1 MKAFQDSH
9 GTIYQINIKLLFALT
24 CALIAFYSWP
34 SHPKYWGFGFISI
47 CMGLAAIGVAFDALR
62 TMAKL
67 YQRDKTLSKYM
78 AQGNKPKSS
87 KMASLDAMKK
97 AGMIK

>member
-1 MKAFQDSH
+1 MKPFQNSN
-9 GTIYQINIKLLFALT
+9 GTIYQINIKLLLALT

-34 SHPKYWGFGFISI
+34 THPKYWGFGFMSI
-47 CMGLAAIGVAFDALR
+47 CMGLSAIGVTFDALR
-62 TMAKL
+62 MMTKL
-67 YQRDKTLSKYM
+67 YQRDKALSKYM

-87 KMASLDAMKK
+87 KMASLDALRK